1 MAIRRFPLLAKSLA
15 LAAVVIALV
24 VALQSVSGIVAER
37 EGRLR
42 EAERSVAASLAS
54 AQTIVGPF
62 IERDCSEAWEST
74 HGEGKDRKF
83 VTERRDFK
91 LTAMPASLDVK
102 GDVAIE
108 PRYRGIFKVNGYVL
122 KARLVAAWNDGTT
135 LLPQAL
141 HAGSRLHC
149 DAPVMMVA
157 LGDSRGV
164 RSAAMQIDGAVVP
177 VLAGTQHAAHPRGFH
192 AAVAES
198 FAGARRPLRA
208 EVGIELVGTGELAF
222 APVGDAT
229 RVALAS
235 DWPHP
240 SFAGRFL
247 PLERQVGETGF
258 TARWQLNALATT
270 APQAASHGAPACRLH
285 DAAVD
290 EVSPRDDGRRMPC
303 VETFGVAF
311 MDPVS
316 PYVLSDRATK
326 YGLLFI
332 ALTFAG
338 VGAVEV
344 TGGPSRSALRT
355 SPSARPGEPRRRLRV
370 HPIQYLLVGSALAV
384 FFLLLVSLSEH
395 VPFAIAYGAAA
406 AACTA
411 LLTFY
416 GSFVLRG
423 SRAGAAFGAAIA
435 VLYAALYALLQLE
448 QSALLLGSIMLF
460 AALGGLMVATRRI
473 DWYGLFER
481 MRAESSRSPILS
493 VEAQV
498 ATGPSP

>member
-1 MAIRRFPLLAKSLA
+1 MAIRRFPLLGKSLA
-15 LAAVVIALV
+15 LGGVVLALTL
-24 VALQSVSGIVAER
+24 ALQSVSGIVAER

-54 AQTIVGPF
+54 AQTLIGPV
-62 IERDCSEAWEST
+62 IERDCSEAWEAT
-74 HGEGKDRKF
+74 QGEGKDRKT

-91 LTAMPASLDVK
+91 LSATPATLDVK

-122 KARLVAAWNDGTT
+122 KARLIAAWNDGTT
-135 LLPQAL
+135 LVPQAQ
-141 HAGSRLHC
+141 HPGSRLQC
-149 DAPVMMVA
+149 DTPVMFVA

-164 RSAAMQIDGAVVP
+164 RSAQVQVDGAAVP
-177 VLAGTQHAAHPRGFH
+177 VLAGTQHASHPRGFH
-192 AAVAES
+192 VEVAES

-208 EVGIELVGTGELAF
+208 EVGLELVGTGELAF
-222 APVGDAT
+222 APVAGST
-229 RVALAS
+229 RVSLAS

-258 TARWQLNALATT
+258 SARWQLNALATT
-270 APQAASHGAPACRLH
+270 APQAVSVGAPACRLY
-285 DAAVD
+285 DNGID
-290 EVSPRDDGRRMPC
+290 EVPVREEGRHVPC

-332 ALTFAG
+332 ALTFVG

-344 TGGPSRSALRT
+344 ML
-355 SPSARPGEPRRRLRV
+355 RLRV

-395 VPFAIAYGAAA
+395 VPFAIAYLAAA

-435 VLYAALYALLQLE
+435 LLYGALYALLQLE
-448 QSALLLGSIMLF
+448 QTALLLGSMMMF
-460 AALGGLMVATRRI
+460 AVLAGLMVVTRRI
-473 DWYGLFER
+473 DWYRLFER
-481 MRAESSRSPILS
+481 MRIENRGPVAAEMP
-493 VEAQV
+493 V
-498 ATGPSP
+498 GPTPAG